1 MPAPDLIRLD
11 PRDTVAVCR
20 IPVAAGT
27 PLELDGEELPAVDQI
42 PQGHKIALAA
52 HGAGDEVIKY
62 GHPIGVATKPI
73 GVGEHVH
80 VHNLATVRGR
90 RRIVGAP

>member
-1 MPAPDLIRLD
+1 MGTPDLIRLD

-20 IPVAAGT
+20 TAIAAGT
-27 PLELDGEELPAVDQI
+27 QLGDGDLTALDSV

-52 HGAGDEVIKY
+52 HAVGDPVVKY
-62 GHPIGVATKPI
+62 GHPIGVATAAI
-73 GVGEHVH
+73 AVGEHVH

-90 RRIVGAP
+90 RQSAGVR